1 MVLGILAQPQPSP
14 AFERLLGMDAKQS
27 QEQVLWQLASLVL
40 KERLS
45 MVHVVCVRVGGVH
58 EDVCA
63 WVCGVPLTVQP

>member
-45 MVHVVCVRVGGVH
+45 MVHAVCVRVGGVH